1 MLKNVQYLCAL
12 SATALA
18 LSAQTASVGPGI
30 RTFGM
35 VGLAEGQ
42 TAQLNLLNPGV
53 AAPAVGVT
61 CSASVAFLDGNGTV
75 LKTGAFSIAPG
86 KSAALD
92 LRADADLALSTNQRR
107 EIRATIMIPGVV
119 PVASNAAAT
128 PVCRLFPTLE
138 IFDTVSGRTLVTLG
152 HTEKISPTP

>member
-1 MLKNVQYLCAL
+1 MLKHVRYWCAL
-12 SATALA
+12 SATALV

-53 AAPAVGVT
+53 AAPAVGVI
-61 CSASVAFLDGNGTV
+61 CSAVVAFLDGNGTV
-75 LKTGAFSIAPG
+75 LKTGSVSVAPG
-86 KSAALD
+86 KSAAFD
-92 LRADADLALSTNQRR
+92 LRADADLALSVDQRR
-107 EIRATIMIPGVV
+107 DIRATIMIPGPV
-119 PVASNAAAT
+119 PVASSAAPA
-128 PVCRLFPTLE
+128 PACKLFPTLE

-152 HTEKISPTP
+152 HTEAISPTP